1 MAADSDTELL
11 EFPKVAVLLATY
23 NGARWL
29 TEQIESINAQIG
41 VDLRVIASD
50 DASTDATPQILSAIS
65 ALDKRWSV
73 MPTKKNS
80 GSSNANFMRLIS
92 EADIGDAQFIAF
104 SDQDDIWF
112 AHKMQRALEVLQSS
126 NAHGYTSNVIALYD
140 NGQQKSLNK
149 AYPQRQ
155 YDHFFESP
163 GPGCTMVLTRSLFE
177 KFRFFAVENSEACST
192 FSHHD
197 WLIYAFTR
205 SHGMTWVIDAQPSI
219 YYRQHADNVVGVNF
233 GVAAAVSRIKMIRS
247 GWYKNQ
253 VVSLSTL
260 LKYSCLEQLKVNNM
274 LDGLTNRPTLSSRA
288 KFITE
293 IANKARRHPCDRA
306 VLLIMVITGALW
318 GGLPP
323 D

>member
-29 TEQIESINAQIG
+29 TEQIDSINAQIG

-50 DASTDATPQILSAIS
+50 DASTDATPQILNAIS

-92 EADIGDAQFIAF
+92 ESDIGDAQFIAF

-126 NAHGYTSNVIALYD
+126 SAHGYTSNVIAIYD
-140 NGQQKSLNK
+140 DGRQKSLNK

-163 GPGCTMVLTRSLFE
+163 GPGCTMVLCRSLFE
-177 KFRFFAVENSEACST
+177 QFRLFFFKNTDACTT

-205 SHGMTWVIDAQPSI
+205 CYGMTWVIDAQPSM
-219 YYRQHADNVVGVNF
+219 YYRQHNGNVVGVNM
-233 GVAAAVSRIKMIRS
+233 GVNAFASRIKMIRS

-253 VVSLSTL
+253 ILNLCTL
-260 LKYSCLEQLKVNNM
+260 LQNTPLEQKLVIDIMFWLNS
-274 LDGLTNRPTLSSRA
+274 RPNLHGRA
-288 KFITE
+288 KFISQVSS
-293 IANKARRHPCDRA
+293 NARRLPRDRG
-306 VLLIMVITGALW
+306 VLMLMAATGVLW
-318 GGLPP
+318 GDG
-323 D
+323 